1 MPRPKRLEKLR
12 IWLPGAAIRAAVGVR
27 RRGFQECR
35 RGGAAGFQV
44 FRFSESG
51 RSDFQARGLLTTEA
65 VRKRDIHYNVAVLV
79 YGNSNEAFHSVY
91 PSAVTFVLYQ
101 LPRFHTASAED
112 CHLAQPIERLLH
124 EKAGS

>member
-1 MPRPKRLEKLR
+1 MGVGMSKVKRLEKLR
-12 IWLPGAAIRAAVGVR
+12 IWRPGAASWAAVGVR

-101 LPRFHTASAED
+101 LPRFHTASA
-112 CHLAQPIERLLH
+112 LAEQ
-124 EKAGS
+124 ASGNSQG